1 MWGGGE
7 LPPAN
12 ASVGEQFNSQYGA
25 SYPEQA
31 LPGALGSAYH
41 AYRFPE
47 APRAPNVGPM
57 AAEVTVAGWETGIAH
72 VDVPEGHQTME
83 GGR

>member
-1 MWGGGE
+1 MRGGGG

-12 ASVGEQFNSQYGA
+12 ASAGEEFNSQYGA
-25 SYPEQA
+25 PYFEQD
-31 LPGALGSAYH
+31 LPGASGSVHH

-47 APRAPNVGPM
+47 APPAPSVGPM
-57 AAEVTVAGWETGIAH
+57 VEMTVTGWETGIAR
-72 VDVPEGHQTME
+72 VDVPEGHQTIK